1 MRRITILALL
11 LVVSALLPARP
22 VAAKGAFDRVTIS
35 GPGLTGELAVTATML
50 HLPFIDNLEDDRSPI
65 APPVNPGAGYDLIR
79 YYGFR
84 AFDHVRY
91 YPDRQG
97 GRGAVYYV
105 GIVNGAGPDDG
116 KWFPATEAG
125 ERVLLRVLAEQ
136 GAPPARSGLLPA
148 TGAES
153 RSDAFPLLASALL
166 GTGLLFLGRRLHRVS
181 AARRYG
187 RPQ

>member
-35 GPGLTGELAVTATML
+35 GPGLTGELAVTAAML
-50 HLPFIDNLEDDRSPI
+50 HLPFIDNLEDDRSPV

-125 ERVLLRVLAEQ
+125 ERMLLRVLTEY
-136 GAPPARSGLLPA
+136 GAPSARSALLPA

-153 RSDAFPLLASALL
+153 RGDAFPLLAGAFL
-166 GTGLLFLGRRLHRVS
+166 GIGLLFLGRRLHQVS
-181 AARRYG
+181 AARRSS

>member
-1 MRRITILALL
+1 MRRITILAFLF
-11 LVVSALLPARP
+11 VVSALIPTHP
-22 VAAKGAFDRVTIS
+22 VMAKGAFDRVTIS
-35 GPGLTGELAVTATML
+35 GPGLTGELAVTAAML
-50 HLPFIDNLEDDRSPI
+50 HLPFIDNLEDDRSPV

-97 GRGAVYYV
+97 RRGILYYV

-125 ERVLLRVLAEQ
+125 ERVLLRVLAEH
-136 GAPPARSGLLPA
+136 GAPPARASLLPA

-153 RSDAFPLLASALL
+153 HSDAFPVLASALL
-166 GTGLLFLGRRLHRVS
+166 GIGLLFLGRRLHWVS
-181 AARRYG
+181 AVRRES